1 MDRTRRTIL
10 FEAAERVLEAPML
23 LLSLLF
29 LVCEL
34 LLHAFTLSP
43 DTQSMIDSLLW
54 VIWGVFTAELGFKFY
69 LAPDRKA
76 FLRTHWIDLVIVALP
91 FLRFLRLL
99 RIVLI
104 TARALRS
111 IRTIMH
117 QHTLSLV
124 GLTSFTTVII
134 AAALVFAVERQ
145 TEGPIKTFG
154 DSLWWAATT
163 ITTVG
168 YGDMYPTTSFG
179 RGVAVFLMVTGIT
192 LFGLITAN
200 VAALF
205 VEESSPLV
213 QSQRLEQ
220 VLRRLE
226 QLEQKLEQQV
236 PLRRPRLHRYRRRTS
251 DIVSSIVTDDT
262 TTSLP

>member
-34 LLHAFTLSP
+34 LLHAFTLSL

-54 VIWGVFTAELGFKFY
+54 VIWGAFTAELLLKLY
-69 LAPDRKA
+69 LAPDRKQ
-76 FLRTHWIDLVIVALP
+76 FLRAHWIDVVIVALP

-99 RIVLI
+99 RIVLV

-124 GLTSFTTVII
+124 GLTSITTVII
-134 AAALVFAVERQ
+134 AAALVFAVERH
-145 TEGPIKTFG
+145 TDGPIETFG
-154 DSLWWAATT
+154 DALWWAATT

-205 VEESSPLV
+205 VEESSPLI

-220 VLRRLE
+220 VLNRLE
-226 QLEQKLEQQV
+226 QLEQKLEQQT
-236 PLRRPRLHRYRRRTS
+236 PSRRLRMRRYRRREPRR
-251 DIVSSIVTDDT
+251 VSHIATDDT
-262 TTSLP
+262 ITSQP